1 MPDQLAE
8 AAKGRFPGS
17 NRMRTI
23 AIDSS
28 IFIGDNLGFK
38 SSKYEELK
46 KELEIMKTVKRKE
59 VAADLEY
66 AKSLGDLSENA
77 EYHEARDAQ
86 ANIEDRIAKIEMILK
101 AAVIMP
107 SNHDTST
114 VNLGSVVTVQKEGA
128 DSKTYTIVGSEESD
142 MTAGKISIKSPLG
155 RALVGKKKKDNFV
168 IQAPSGA
175 INHRVIDI
183 K

>member
-1 MPDQLAE
+1 MENTEYLTQE
-8 AAKGRFPGS
+8 
-17 NRMRTI
+17 
-23 AIDSS
+23 
-28 IFIGDNLGFK
+28 
-38 SSKYEELK
+38 KYNELK
-46 KELEIMKTVKRKE
+46 AELEHLVHVKRKE
-59 VAADLEY
+59 IAEHLEY

-175 INHRVIDI
+175 INYRVIDI